1 MSYTFEKVY
10 TKGVNKDNEDAYL
23 ADMDQGIF
31 AVMDGATGLGGLS
44 GKIAANTVQETIQS
58 IRSGQSLW
66 ECVAEANARLGRMV
80 SAEASV
86 TSVEA
91 IEKHNRSTCGIAAIA
106 INPTHMAYV
115 HAGDCMIFIRYS
127 NEEVRCVT
135 YDSVSVVDA
144 VPIHLVHDSMKQ
156 KLEGVDYAAWDGEQ
170 IRQFLADRI
179 TDVKPILIHN
189 RHKLNTPDGYS
200 IIDGSDNAMQ
210 HLDYGTITLHNATHI
225 LLLSDGLQLPSEKST
240 GQTGWMETAEFAFK
254 HGLMRLE
261 QEVAEMEHNDPLCFK
276 YPRLKAA
283 DDKTGILISLV

>member
-1 MSYTFEKVY
+1 MRYTFEKVY
-10 TKGVNKDNEDAYL
+10 TKGVNKVNEDAYL
-23 ADMDQGIF
+23 ADLDQGIF

-44 GKIAANTVQETIQS
+44 GKIAANTVQETIQN
-58 IRSGQSLW
+58 IQTGQSLW
-66 ECVAEANARLGRMV
+66 DCVAEANTRLGRIV

-86 TSVEA
+86 TSVEE
-91 IEKHNRSTCGIAAIA
+91 IEKHNRSTCGMAAIS
-106 INPTHMAYV
+106 INPTHMTYV

-127 NEEVRCVT
+127 NREVRCVT
-135 YDSVSVVDA
+135 YDSVSVVDS

-156 KLEGVDYAAWDGEQ
+156 KLQGVDSATWDGEQ
-170 IRQFLADRI
+170 IQQFLADGI
-179 TDVKPILIHN
+179 TDVKPILVHN
-189 RHKLNTPDGYS
+189 RNKLNTPDGYS

-210 HLDYGTITLHNATHI
+210 HLDYGTIALHNATHI

-254 HGLMRLE
+254 HGLKRLE
-261 QEVAEMEHNDPLCFK
+261 QEVAEMEHGDPLCFK